1 MAVWELMAEAMRGE
15 QARGHEWLRRGE
27 IVEAVE
33 GIAPE
38 TNRGTIGLQISF
50 HCINDPSKRNSPGLQ
65 YRTNPILITDDPTM
79 RGKRYRLI
87 TEAERAAFLAHP
99 RDDLEQYSY
108 TQVLEWLRDPAT
120 QLAAEADEDQVV
132 ELDEALAHDQ
142 AAGTALL
149 ELHLQD
155 YLFSELA
162 TALSRLRTLRRSER
176 EGVCH
181 ERSQRWHHRLPVHG
195 PERQLCRHRNKAQPT
210 GPTGSGPD
218 PGVHGLGSH
227 ATGRRS
233 QRPRAPDRG
242 LGNRLSPHG
251 DCCCPE
257 LGALDLRAVVCAPSR
272 LMSFS
277 RCPGSSRLFISR
289 SVALELPRFR
299 GPMGV
304 LFGVGKAQVCE
315 HVAAAYDVVF
325 VF

>member
-155 YLFSELA
+155 YLFRNWRRHFPDFELY
-162 TALSRLRTLRRSER
+162 
-176 EGVCH
+176 EGARGKEFVTRDPSVGIIDFLCTD
-181 ERSQRWHHRLPVHG
+181 QNG
-195 PERQLCRHRNKAQPT
+195 NFCRHRNKAQPT

-272 LMSFS
+272 LMSF
-277 RCPGSSRLFISR
+277 
-289 SVALELPRFR
+289 
-299 GPMGV
+299 
-304 LFGVGKAQVCE
+304 
-315 HVAAAYDVVF
+315 
-325 VF
+325 